1 MGIFDLFAVNIFD
14 ETNFWPIWMKF
25 GMLVSLMILISYKIL
40 SWGFSTSLP
49 LTSLTKLI
57 FGRFGWNLARVLLGW
72 NWLRISMSNLNLFGF
87 NLLSGW
93 YLHFDLIGSCCTI
106 ETDFTDS
113 LFELQSRFGCQKF
126 LFLMKILN
134 SEIAYI
140 KYAFRGG

>member
-57 FGRFGWNLARVLLGW
+57 FGRFG
-72 NWLRISMSNLNLFGF
+72 
-87 NLLSGW
+87 
-93 YLHFDLIGSCCTI
+93 
-106 ETDFTDS
+106 
-113 LFELQSRFGCQKF
+113 
-126 LFLMKILN
+126 
-134 SEIAYI
+134 
-140 KYAFRGG
+140 